1 MNNVWPLIILTVGGI
16 YLFSRNTVSNL
27 LSRLVIKF
35 RRIQPDLINSRII
48 LIFDFYNPLPVAIPL
63 DSIFGN
69 VTLNN
74 SKIVE
79 FFNFTPQLLAPGN
92 NQVEIYT
99 TPTVAGITNLINQ
112 IQNTNVK
119 INYTL
124 NSKNLSYSDFTTF

>member
-1 MNNVWPLIILTVGGI
+1 MDKIWPLIILTVGGI

-35 RRIQPDLINSRII
+35 RRIQPDLVNSRII
-48 LIFDFYNPLPVAIPL
+48 LIFDFYNPLPVTIPL

>member
-35 RRIQPDLINSRII
+35 RRIQPDLVNSRII

-124 NSKNLSYSDFTTF
+124 NSKNLSYSDSTTF

>member
-35 RRIQPDLINSRII
+35 QRIQPDLVNSRII

-124 NSKNLSYSDFTTF
+124 NSKNLSYSDSTTF

>member
-1 MNNVWPLIILTVGGI
+1 MNNVLPLIILTVGGI

-35 RRIQPDLINSRII
+35 QRIQPDLVNSRII
-48 LIFDFYNPLPVAIPL
+48 LIFDFYNPLPIAIPL

-79 FFNFTPQLLAPGN
+79 FFNFTPQLLGPGN
-92 NQVEIYT
+92 NSIEIYT
-99 TPTVAGITNLINQ
+99 TPTVAGINNLINQ

>member
-35 RRIQPDLINSRII
+35 RRIQPDLVNSRII